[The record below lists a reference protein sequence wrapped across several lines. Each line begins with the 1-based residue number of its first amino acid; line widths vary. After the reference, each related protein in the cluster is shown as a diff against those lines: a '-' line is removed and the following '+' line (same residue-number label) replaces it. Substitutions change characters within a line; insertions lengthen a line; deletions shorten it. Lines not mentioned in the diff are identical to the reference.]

1 VEALKETAADHWHP
15 AVRGKAKEALEHIV
29 ESKPYVPKPPGR
41 QSFLEYLRRDYW
53 GIESS
58 ATNRPR
64 FIQEPPESK
73 LYKTTSPARIREL
86 SYQSEI
92 IGFGSGDKEE
102 RRAAR
107 ERGATVTVNNEGLVE
122 YRTPIEQV
130 PDVALHVE
138 NGWLAGSSRGE
149 FGGELVFV
157 ADDGERTNVL
167 NENIDD
173 LFKLG
178 EKYIAITG
186 LSHLSIHYGRV
197 YEIKSTQSGQWAGT
211 LWRALPGAPRSCGKL
226 PSGDIFISTS
236 GGGDIILTKDGTF
249 TMAP

>member
-1 VEALKETAADHWHP
+1 LGE
-15 AVRGKAKEALEHIV
+15 VRVLGPDNTDI
-29 ESKPYVPKPPGR
+29 PKPIRRVPG
-41 QSFLEYLRRDYW
+41 
-53 GIESS
+53 
-58 ATNRPR
+58 
-64 FIQEPPESK
+64 
-73 LYKTTSPARIREL
+73 
-86 SYQSEI
+86 
-92 IGFGSGDKEE
+92 
-102 RRAAR
+102 
-107 ERGATVTVNNEGLVE
+107 
-122 YRTPIEQV
+122 
-130 PDVALHVE
+130 VALHVE